1 MDRKRFYDVARQG
14 IGALTQANVDGF
26 ERYLNEAWRR
36 NTALDRLA
44 YILATVFWETG
55 RTMQPVR
62 EAFHLGSRADAYR
75 KRLRYYP
82 WYGRGDIQLTWEGN
96 YRKAGDAIGVDLIA
110 NPDAALDP
118 ENAVKIAFEGM
129 EQGWFTGK
137 ELEDYLDGVD
147 EDDQEDLREFASARR
162 VVNGTDKQIDIGK
175 LALTFEAALR
185 AAGYG
190 AGDAPSPTPT
200 IQPPTIGHNGGPALE
215 QTPPLAKP
223 HVSKTDIARY
233 SKLIGLLVGALV
245 AWAGAQGLIQADVI
259 TADQIDQIALLLGG
273 LIGTWAAP
281 KNAE

>member
-62 EAFHLGSRADAYR
+62 EAFQLGSRAEAYR

-96 YRKAGDAIGVDLIA
+96 YRKAGDAIGIDLIA
-110 NPDAALDP
+110 NPDAALEP
-118 ENAVKIAFEGM
+118 QNAVKIAFEGM

-147 EDDQEDLREFASARR
+147 EDDEEDLREFANARR

-190 AGDAPSPTPT
+190 EMHSTSPST
-200 IQPPTIGHNGGPALE
+200 QPPTIGHNGS
-215 QTPPLAKP
+215 PPLNGAPPSRKP
-223 HVSKTDIARY
+223 LVSKTDIARY
-233 SKLIGLLVGALV
+233 SKLIGSLVGALV

-259 TADQIDQIALLLGG
+259 NADQIDQIALLLGG